1 MEEVFVLRAPPDLA
15 DRLRR
20 ILAEDAQAAA
30 DLELQ
35 FGEDGRTGTLKVGSD
50 VFPAKL
56 LDLPTKVESWKTLD
70 DMNMVK
76 AEDIGQVIVV
86 APPGGALPTE
96 DVSVDGVTLAMR
108 CVWWPHTRF
117 STRRLLLPCVHSPPP
132 LPPATRS
139 ARTSENLWSLT
150 GPESRRLRRTWRSSS
165 LQAPS

>member
-1 MEEVFVLRAPPDLA
+1 MEEVFVLRAPPALA
-15 DRLRR
+15 ERLRR
-20 ILAEDAQAAA
+20 ILAEDRQAAD

-70 DMNMVK
+70 DTNLVK
-76 AEDIGQVIVV
+76 AADIGQVIVV

-108 CVWWPHTRF
+108 CVRWLHVPQSF
-117 STRRLLLPCVHSPPP
+117 LVLCSPPR
-132 LPPATRS
+132 LPPGTRS
-139 ARTSENLWSLT
+139 ARTSASRWSLT
-150 GPESRRLRRTWRSSS
+150 GTESPRLSRSWRSSS
-165 LQAPS
+165 VEARW